1 MLWGGG
7 GEVLAKKAQK
17 EIFKFYEK
25 SMRVVFLIFWM
36 TFFWE
41 KNHVKLGLKIKMC
54 ENRPNIKRF
63 IKFYEQLKLRF
74 FLFFFL
80 YKVTLAYF
88 GPQGAQDEVF
98 QALSK
103 INAWRFPDFFMKL
116 QNELKMR
123 FFKLYE
129 TSVHEFFLFFCMRS
143 QQHQGLK
150 LTKMNFLGK
159 ILYWVLWQKGALTF
173 YLFTKRSRKFFY
185 QRSYDQH

>member
-1 MLWGGG
+1 
-7 GEVLAKKAQK
+7 
-17 EIFKFYEK
+17 
-25 SMRVVFLIFWM
+25 
-36 TFFWE
+36 
-41 KNHVKLGLKIKMC
+41 MC

-129 TSVHEFFLFFCMRS
+129 TSVH
-143 QQHQGLK
+143 
-150 LTKMNFLGK
+150 
-159 ILYWVLWQKGALTF
+159 
-173 YLFTKRSRKFFY
+173 
-185 QRSYDQH
+185 